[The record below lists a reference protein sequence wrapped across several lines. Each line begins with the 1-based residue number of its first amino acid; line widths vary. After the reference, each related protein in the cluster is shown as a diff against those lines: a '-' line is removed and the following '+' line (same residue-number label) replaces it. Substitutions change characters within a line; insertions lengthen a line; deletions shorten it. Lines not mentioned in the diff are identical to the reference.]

1 MKRFLTALGLTT
13 FSFLAV
19 APLLWVVFTSVKPT
33 NEIFISP
40 FAPPSKLAWENY
52 SNAMSEAHIGLYI
65 RNSLIS
71 TVLSLAILLPVAA
84 MAAYVLAKYKFRG
97 NKFLQTLFT
106 AGMMFPNFL
115 AAVPLFLLLGKLNML
130 NSLTGLVVAYVAYS
144 LSFSIFV
151 LQGFFAQLPDELGE
165 AAMMDG
171 CGHHATFWKVMLP
184 LAKPGLVVTGIF
196 NAIGL
201 WNEYN
206 LAKVLLQGDF
216 QTLPLGLANL
226 TMSQQYKNDTGA
238 LFAALTITMIPL
250 LILYWLVKD
259 RIQEA
264 MLAGSIK

>member
-1 MKRFLTALGLTT
+1 MKKFLTGLGL
-13 FSFLAV
+13 SFFGLMAV
-19 APLLWVVFTSVKPT
+19 GPLLWVIFTSFKPSD
-33 NEIFISP
+33 EIFISP
-40 FAPPSKLAWENY
+40 FKPPTRIAWENY
-52 SNAMSEAHIGLYI
+52 HNAMSEAHIGLYV
-65 RNSLIS
+65 RNSLFA
-71 TVLSLAILLPVAA
+71 TVLTLLILLPVAA
-84 MAAYVLAKYKFRG
+84 MAAYVLAKYPFRG
-97 NKFLQTLFT
+97 SKLVQTLFT

-115 AAVPLFLLLGKLNML
+115 AVVPLYMLMGRLGML
-130 NSLTGLVVAYVAYS
+130 NSLTGLVVVYVAYS

-151 LQGFFAQLPDELGE
+151 LQGFFAQLPDELAE
-165 AAMMDG
+165 AATIDG
-171 CGHHATFWKVMLP
+171 CGPHATFWKVMLP
-184 LAKPGLVVTGIF
+184 LAKPGIVVTGIF

-206 LAKVLLQGDF
+206 LAKVLLQGDL

-226 TMSQQYKNDTGA
+226 AMNQQYKNDMGA